1 MKNGSVEDLPLLKE
15 GDAQPEKGKSFDQLT
30 EEERAIRVPGQI
42 FDLRKEEPA
51 FIFSRE
57 NLKTIRRYEKSVRQL
72 PMPAEVSQNQA
83 LRVLGIDAN
92 DINVFFNNLRGHV
105 DSWDHV
111 EDSCKLMGA
120 ELQVFAESLFTEG
133 VGFIASIK
141 NLDSWDLMPEDTA
154 VLEMLKLSDSEKK
167 TFSEGVDTY
176 LQHIT
181 DDITDKLNTIRH
193 VKKLVDQF
201 GDAITK
207 NLEPMAR
214 SLNGKLDS
222 HDAAEKLRSIEAE
235 LVTLDADIQQMLDQY
250 NGLVGAAFYGLVF
263 GPLGLVVTGGI
274 YGTQA
279 ERIRA
284 EKNLLLEKYTA
295 LTDQKNILLGEG
307 ITQFASLKGTLKD
320 MQFRLVEVGAAT
332 KNLEDVWVLLEAYA
346 NSSLKK
352 VKGVSTQ
359 LELKRFV
366 SGFQRVISPWQNILF
381 ITKEISKL
389 FNEAR
394 QGD

>member
-1 MKNGSVEDLPLLKE
+1 MKNGSVEDLPLLKK

-42 FDLRKEEPA
+42 FDLRREEPA

-57 NLKTIRRYEKSVRQL
+57 NLRTIKRYERSVRQL

-83 LRVLGIDAN
+83 LPVLGIDAN

-120 ELQVFAESLFTEG
+120 ELQVFAESLLTEG

-154 VLEMLKLSDSEKK
+154 VLQVLKLSDSEKK

-222 HDAAEKLRSIEAE
+222 HDTAEKLRSIEAE

-250 NGLVGAAFYGLVF
+250 KGLVGAAFYGLVF

-274 YGTQA
+274 YGAQA

-284 EKNLLLEKYTA
+284 EKNVLLEKYTA
-295 LTDQKNILLGEG
+295 LTDQKNILMGEG
-307 ITQFASLKGTLKD
+307 ITQFASLKGALKD

-332 KNLEDVWVLLEAYA
+332 KNLEDVWLLLEAYA

-366 SGFQRVISPWQNILF
+366 SGFQRILSPWQNILF

>member
-1 MKNGSVEDLPLLKE
+1 MEDLPLLKK

-42 FDLRKEEPA
+42 FDLRREEPA

-57 NLKTIRRYEKSVRQL
+57 NLRTIKRYERSVRQL

-83 LRVLGIDAN
+83 LPVLGIDAN

-120 ELQVFAESLFTEG
+120 ELQVFAESLLTEG

-154 VLEMLKLSDSEKK
+154 VLQVLKLSDSEKK

-222 HDAAEKLRSIEAE
+222 HDTAEKLRSIEAE

-250 NGLVGAAFYGLVF
+250 KGLVGAAFYGLVF

-274 YGTQA
+274 YGAQA

-284 EKNLLLEKYTA
+284 EKNVLLEKYTA
-295 LTDQKNILLGEG
+295 LTDQKNILMGEG
-307 ITQFASLKGTLKD
+307 ITQFASLKGALKD

-332 KNLEDVWVLLEAYA
+332 KNLEDVWLLLEAYA

-366 SGFQRVISPWQNILF
+366 SGFQRILSPWQNILF